1 MVNDELGR
9 TKRTL
14 YGPEEGRDC
23 SMAQQGGQSASDSSF
38 SYHKGVEISLFALSL
53 KDVHPV
59 ETEGLDLRGDR
70 SRAQPSAERP

>member
-23 SMAQQGGQSASDSSF
+23 SMAQQGGQSASESSF
-38 SYHKGVEISLFALSL
+38 SCKKGAKTSLFPLSL

-59 ETEGLDLRGDR
+59 ETESLDLCGER